1 MAYFLGREVKVAIC
15 TEDADYGVV
24 ITAGT
29 PDVAAAGTT
38 ATGDIIEFLWA
49 GTGNVFDKGS
59 FYNPFTD
66 VTGVDLTLGK
76 IDEDIAY
83 MGQRT
88 ALKAEIKNETTI
100 VITKKKNSAFWD
112 HVFANARHG
121 IGPLAGSNALA
132 GNEQPTAQYGYRL
145 AIQLNSTGTAEVITI
160 PNCVFADH
168 SVSLGADAVQEE
180 TLTFISYVDPEID
193 TLGNITATGAT
204 AF

>member
-15 TEDADYGVV
+15 TEDADKSVV

-29 PDVAAAGTT
+29 PDVAAVGTA

-112 HVFANARHG
+112 HVFANARYG
-121 IGPLAGSNALA
+121 INSDNALA
-132 GNEQPTAQYGYRL
+132 GNEQPTLQYGYRL
-145 AIQLNSTGTAEVITI
+145 ALQLNSTGTAEVITI
-160 PNCVFADH
+160 PNCVLADH

-193 TLGNITATGAT
+193 TLGNIIATGAT